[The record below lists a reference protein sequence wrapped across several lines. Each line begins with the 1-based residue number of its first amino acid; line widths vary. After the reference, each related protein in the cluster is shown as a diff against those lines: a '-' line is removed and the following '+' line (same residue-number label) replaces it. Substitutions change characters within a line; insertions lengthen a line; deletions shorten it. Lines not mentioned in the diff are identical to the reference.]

1 LHLTLIFSGSVGR
14 AAAAQGGAH
23 GIPISRPEPT
33 IPEASWLVPF
43 ACRGALLRGQRG
55 KLPLGFVSY
64 GVVDGNL
71 KEREARRAW
80 SGWSLREATTRRERG
95 ASLRW
100 LCWFWLVALPLA
112 TGQGDKQILALGAPP
127 RYDSLIPLWRLDE
140 VCRHG
145 RSRRGALRCACV
157 GAHGSGGRRRRRGG
171 GEREGE
177 CV

>member
-1 LHLTLIFSGSVGR
+1 LHLSLIFSGSVGR

-80 SGWSLREATTRRERG
+80 SGWSLREATRRERG

-112 TGQGDKQILALGAPP
+112 TGQGDKANLGLGRAAAVRFP
-127 RYDSLIPLWRLDE
+127 YSLVEI
-140 VCRHG
+140 G
-145 RSRRGALRCACV
+145 RSLSPWTQQAWRIEARVRGSAWIWRAETAPWRQ
-157 GAHGSGGRRRRRGG
+157 GTGR
-171 GEREGE
+171 
-177 CV
+177 